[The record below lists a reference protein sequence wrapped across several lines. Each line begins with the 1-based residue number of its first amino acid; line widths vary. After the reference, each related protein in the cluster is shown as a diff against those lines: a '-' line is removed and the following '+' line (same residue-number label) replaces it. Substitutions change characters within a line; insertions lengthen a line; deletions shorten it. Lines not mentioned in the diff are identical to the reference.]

1 MEDFID
7 SAWVDAIEIGFNKTI
22 AKNSERIVKEC
33 DKNVKYFGSQWY
45 AEFAGYKAILLK
57 PGEGYEWHFDNMDYA
72 KGILSCPRPE
82 RFWSELIYLTTGKP
96 FEIGDWNPDGER
108 VEQTDYSAP
117 EPKKIIARIYP
128 EPGKTVIFPCFMV
141 HRIQPI
147 VDNRRWAIVTF
158 IDNPNYRNM
167 NKKMLQS
174 VYKRYFNEYNR
185 N

>member
-1 MEDFID
+1 
-7 SAWVDAIEIGFNKTI
+7 
-22 AKNSERIVKEC
+22 
-33 DKNVKYFGSQWY
+33 
-45 AEFAGYKAILLK
+45 
-57 PGEGYEWHFDNMDYA
+57 
-72 KGILSCPRPE
+72 
-82 RFWSELIYLTTGKP
+82 
-96 FEIGDWNPDGER
+96 
-108 VEQTDYSAP
+108 
-117 EPKKIIARIYP
+117 
-128 EPGKTVIFPCFMV
+128 MV